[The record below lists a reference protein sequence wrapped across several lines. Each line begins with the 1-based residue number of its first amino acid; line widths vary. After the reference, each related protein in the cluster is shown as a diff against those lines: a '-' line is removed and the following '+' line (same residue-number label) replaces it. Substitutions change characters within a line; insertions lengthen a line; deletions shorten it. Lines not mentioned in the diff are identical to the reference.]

1 MLKLI
6 FTSAC
11 TLILLTQSALGQSLK
26 LYPKANLQGEAQPF
40 ENGYHNQLADSINDR
55 AVSFELAP
63 GHIATFADNPDGT
76 GPSRVYIAA
85 EEKLSI
91 NLPPSLQKTVSFIRV
106 SPWKNTHKKSACAAG
121 TAMLDTLNV
130 SWFYNWDSKGQS
142 TESVQFVPMNWGKWK
157 TIEMQELGQRMDVS
171 HHLGF
176 NEPDEPEQANM
187 TVDLAIE
194 KFKLLQA
201 SGLRL
206 GSPSPKDNQVGRD
219 WLDEFMAKAL
229 KEGLRVDFIAVHY
242 YKKSKPEQFRRW
254 LDYVDKKYN
263 LPIWVTEFNYGATWN
278 WKAKPNKEYVAGLIS
293 YLEMLDAAAYVE
305 RYSFYNWQPPSGFSI
320 YASKDPA
327 VLNTAGEAFK
337 NHRSQ
342 PSPIPRNYV
351 PIPWTDNRIG
361 AFYPVS
367 KASFSAD
374 ENARTFEIQAAGS
387 GISGDDDQLH
397 YVHQPISSDGQITAR
412 VAVGSDAPQDTR
424 AGVMI
429 RESQS
434 ADSKYVMVAL
444 TNKGQIALHVRS
456 KTGQQA
462 NDPIIKSLPGKP
474 NYVRLVRS
482 GNQFI
487 GSASSDGKQWQQ
499 VFETTIEMT
508 ETVSYGLCVT
518 SNKPG
523 ESAVVSFDQVEAKK
537 AE

>member
-1 MLKLI
+1 MTLPSGRISNGNSPRVNSPDLVYNLDPNPRRNPASLDQLKSNMLKLI
-6 FTSAC
+6 LAFAC
-11 TLILLTQSALGQSLK
+11 ALCLLVQSTLGQSLK
-26 LYPKANLQGEAQPF
+26 LYPEANLQGEAQPL
-40 ENGYHNQLADSINDR
+40 EDGYYDKLDRSINDR

-63 GHIATFADNPDGT
+63 GHIATFADNANGT

-106 SPWKNTHKKSACAAG
+106 SPWKNTHKKSACNAG

-242 YKKSKPEQFRRW
+242 YKKSKPEQFRHW

-293 YLEMLDAAAYVE
+293 YLEMLDAAEYVE

-327 VLNTAGEAFK
+327 VLNTAGKAFK

-351 PIPWTDNRIG
+351 PSRG
-361 AFYPVS
+361 
-367 KASFSAD
+367 
-374 ENARTFEIQAAGS
+374 
-387 GISGDDDQLH
+387 
-397 YVHQPISSDGQITAR
+397 
-412 VAVGSDAPQDTR
+412 
-424 AGVMI
+424 
-429 RESQS
+429 
-434 ADSKYVMVAL
+434 L
-444 TNKGQIALHVRS
+444 TIALERF
-456 KTGQQA
+456 
-462 NDPIIKSLPGKP
+462 I
-474 NYVRLVRS
+474 RLAKRV
-482 GNQFI
+482 
-487 GSASSDGKQWQQ
+487 SAMTKMLALLKFRRPAMAFPASTISC
-499 VFETTIEMT
+499 TTSINHFHPT
-508 ETVSYGLCVT
+508 R
-518 SNKPG
+518 
-523 ESAVVSFDQVEAKK
+523 
-537 AE
+537 